1 MKQTIL
7 AAVMTAAFFGAA
19 PLYAAQT
26 VQLEDCGKKA
36 DAFAFMVDASGS
48 MMQTVGEAKEKARG
62 EYNDLIASGQY
73 KTRDIP
79 VPPANEAVD
88 DMRRIELAK
97 AVSLKIAAMIPP
109 QADMASGLYAIAPY
123 AELVALEKRNNEDF
137 SRAVDDKLNTNLE
150 VFGRPTWM
158 GERAFKRLSTK
169 VEGVQ
174 NIVLITDGDFDL
186 RHALT
191 NGEFRDEFA
200 HRDEHV
206 GDVLRKNLAALHVAD
221 VGARLF
227 MKAHE
232 DASLLGDVAHGEA
245 GAVAVVPGRTVD
257 RGNDRFG
264 ADLADVPERVEKD
277 LFLVGDLSAGFE
289 VLHGAAAAASRTVA
303 EGGAGGLHALHG
315 LAVNGRDAAHFKR
328 RFVAKALVGDVLT
341 GERSLNEDDLAVSTG
356 DAPTFLVEA
365 FDVDGE
371 VFGRFL
377 LASGHLTFLHCHR
390 TVPKARTK
398 FERSEL

>member
-186 RHALT
+186 KEEGKHSPVDGLNAFYAANPGSCVHIISAAYT
-191 NGEFRDEFA
+191 PQEKAGVEA
-200 HRDEHV
+200 
-206 GDVLRKNLAALHVAD
+206 LAAVNSCTKVAELEALASSEEILKGFVEDTLYKDCSQVGVIEIED
-221 VGARLF
+221 VYFDFDKSVVTAESAERLN
-227 MKAHE
+227 KAIE
-232 DASLLGDVAHGEA
+232 ILKSRPNEKVTIIGWTDWTGSDEYNAGLSERRAQAVKDYFVSQGLDASCFEVMGKGKSFKYSNATAE
-245 GAVAVVPGRTVD
+245 GRHQN
-257 RGNDRFG
+257 R
-264 ADLADVPERVEKD
+264 RVE
-277 LFLVGDLSAGFE
+277 LIFGSEQSLSQE
-289 VLHGAAAAASRTVA
+289 T
-303 EGGAGGLHALHG
+303 
-315 LAVNGRDAAHFKR
+315 K
-328 RFVAKALVGDVLT
+328 
-341 GERSLNEDDLAVSTG
+341 VS
-356 DAPTFLVEA
+356 
-365 FDVDGE
+365 
-371 VFGRFL
+371 
-377 LASGHLTFLHCHR
+377 
-390 TVPKARTK
+390 K
-398 FERSEL
+398 

>member
-36 DAFAFMVDASGS
+36 DAFAFIVDASGS
-48 MMQTVGEAKEKARG
+48 MMQTVGEVKEKARD

-73 KTRDIP
+73 KARDIP
-79 VPPANEAVD
+79 VPPANETVD
-88 DMRRIELAK
+88 DLRRIELAK

-137 SRAVDDKLNTNLE
+137 SKAVDDKLNTNLE

-186 RHALT
+186 KEEGKRSPVDGLSAFYAANPGSCVHIISAAYT
-191 NGEFRDEFA
+191 PQEKAGVEA
-200 HRDEHV
+200 
-206 GDVLRKNLAALHVAD
+206 LAAVNSCTKVTELEALASSEEILKGFVEDTLYKDCSQVGLIEIQD
-221 VGARLF
+221 VYFDFDKSVVTAESAERLNKAIEILKNRPNEKVTIVGWTDWTGSGAYNAGLSERRAQAVKDYFVKQGL
-227 MKAHE
+227 
-232 DASLLGDVAHGEA
+232 DASQLEIIGKGKSFKYSNATSE
-245 GAVAVVPGRTVD
+245 GRHMN
-257 RGNDRFG
+257 R
-264 ADLADVPERVEKD
+264 RVE
-277 LFLVGDLSAGFE
+277 LV
-289 VLHGAAAAASRTVA
+289 
-303 EGGAGGLHALHG
+303 
-315 LAVNGRDAAHFKR
+315 
-328 RFVAKALVGDVLT
+328 FVKQ
-341 GERSLNEDDLAVSTG
+341 
-356 DAPTFLVEA
+356 P
-365 FDVDGE
+365 
-371 VFGRFL
+371 
-377 LASGHLTFLHCHR
+377 
-390 TVPKARTK
+390 
-398 FERSEL
+398 